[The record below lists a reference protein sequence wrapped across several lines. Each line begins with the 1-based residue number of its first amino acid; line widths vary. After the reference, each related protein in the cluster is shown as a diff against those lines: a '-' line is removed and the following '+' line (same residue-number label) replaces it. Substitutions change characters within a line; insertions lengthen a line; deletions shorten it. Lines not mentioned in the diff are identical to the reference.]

1 MGRTFEGTKE
11 LRELRGRIE
20 HWRATRESQ
29 GRMPEALWEAAAAAA
44 KNHGVSRVASELKL
58 GYAGLKLRMQGRSA
72 GRSAPRLA
80 GAAPGFVEVSAAQ
93 LLAPSPMAG
102 TVIEYS
108 RRDGSKLTVKLP
120 TGSTVDVLALIA
132 ALGGP

>member
-11 LRELRGRIE
+11 LGQLRGRIE
-20 HWRATRESQ
+20 HWRASRGSQ

-44 KNHGVSRVASELKL
+44 KKHGVSRVASELKL
-58 GYAGLKLRMQGRSA
+58 GYAGLKQRMQGHSV
-72 GRSAPRLA
+72 GGSAPRPA
-80 GAAPGFVEVSAAQ
+80 AAAPGFVEVSAAH
-93 LLAPSPMAG
+93 LLAPSSMAG
-102 TVIEYS
+102 TLIEYS

-120 TGSTVDVLALIA
+120 AGSPLDVLALLA

>member
-1 MGRTFEGTKE
+1 MRRIFEGTKE

-20 HWRATRESQ
+20 HWRATRGSQ

-58 GYAGLKLRMQGRSA
+58 GYAGLKLRMQGRTA

-80 GAAPGFVEVSAAQ
+80 GVAPGFLEVSAAQ

-120 TGSTVDVLALIA
+120 TGSTLDVLALIA

>member
-1 MGRTFEGTKE
+1 MRRTFEGTKE

-29 GRMPEALWEAAAAAA
+29 GRMPEALWEAAAVAAT
-44 KNHGVSRVASELKL
+44 NHGVSRVASELKL
-58 GYAGLKLRMQGRSA
+58 GYAGLKRRMQGRA
-72 GRSAPRLA
+72 EGRSAPRLA
-80 GAAPGFVEVSAAQ
+80 GAAPGFLEVSAAQ

-102 TVIEYS
+102 TLIEYS

-120 TGSTVDVLALIA
+120 TGSPLDVLALLA

>member
-20 HWRATRESQ
+20 HWRATRGSQ

-58 GYAGLKLRMQGRSA
+58 GYAGLKRRMQGRAA
-72 GRSAPRLA
+72 GRSAPQLA
-80 GAAPGFVEVSAAQ
+80 AAPGFLEVSAAQ

-120 TGSTVDVLALIA
+120 TGSPLDVLALIA

>member
-1 MGRTFEGTKE
+1 MSACSQDEG
-11 LRELRGRIE
+11 
-20 HWRATRESQ
+20 
-29 GRMPEALWEAAAAAA
+29 MPQAAAA
-44 KNHGVSRVASELKL
+44 KTHGVSRVASELKL
-58 GYAGLKLRMQGRSA
+58 GYAGLKKRMQGGSA
-72 GRSAPRLA
+72 GRSAPRPT
-80 GAAPGFVEVSAAQ
+80 GAAPGFLEVSAAQ

-120 TGSTVDVLALIA
+120 TGSPLDVLALIA

>member
-11 LRELRGRIE
+11 LRELRGCIE
-20 HWRATRESQ
+20 HWRATRGSQ

-44 KNHGVSRVASELKL
+44 KKHGVSRVASELKL
-58 GYAGLKLRMQGRSA
+58 GYAGLKRRMQGRSA
-72 GRSAPRLA
+72 GRSAPRPA
-80 GAAPGFVEVSAAQ
+80 VAPGFLEVSAAQ
-93 LLAPSPMAG
+93 LLAPAPMAG
-102 TVIEYS
+102 TLIEYS

-120 TGSTVDVLALIA
+120 AGSTLDVLALLA

>member
-20 HWRATRESQ
+20 HWRATRGSQ
-29 GRMPEALWEAAAAAA
+29 GRMPEALWVAAAAAA

-58 GYAGLKLRMQGRSA
+58 GYAGLKMRMQGGSA
-72 GRSAPRLA
+72 GRSAPRPA
-80 GAAPGFVEVSAAQ
+80 AAPGFLEVSGAQ

-102 TVIEYS
+102 TVIE
-108 RRDGSKLTVKLP
+108 
-120 TGSTVDVLALIA
+120 
-132 ALGGP
+132 